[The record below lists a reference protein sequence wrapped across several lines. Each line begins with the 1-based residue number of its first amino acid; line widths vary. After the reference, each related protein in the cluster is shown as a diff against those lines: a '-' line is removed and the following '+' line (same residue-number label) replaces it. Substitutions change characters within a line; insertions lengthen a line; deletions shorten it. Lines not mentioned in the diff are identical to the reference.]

1 MSIEKVRELMV
12 AGDGAEAVAE
22 TRRLLE
28 SGVEAQEIMAGLTE
42 EMGLLGKRFENFDV
56 FLPDLMVAGDAF
68 MQIMDGALKERLV
81 GAAGQEQAKTVVIGT
96 AKGDYHDIGKNIVGI
111 VLQANGFRVVDL
123 GADVDPVAYM
133 EAARKEKADVV
144 GISALMTTT
153 MPAQEEFI
161 KLMKDAGDAGKYL
174 VCVGGAPTS
183 VEWAQRI
190 GADIWSF
197 DAFECAAKIKARLM

>member
-28 SGVEAQEIMAGLTE
+28 SGVEVQEIMAGLTE

-68 MQIMDGALKERLV
+68 MQIMDGVLKERLV

-111 VLQANGFRVVDL
+111 VLQANGFHVVDL

-197 DAFECAAKIKARLM
+197 DAFECAAKLKKLLG

>member
-1 MSIEKVRELMV
+1 
-12 AGDGAEAVAE
+12 
-22 TRRLLE
+22 
-28 SGVEAQEIMAGLTE
+28 
-42 EMGLLGKRFENFDV
+42 
-56 FLPDLMVAGDAF
+56 
-68 MQIMDGALKERLV
+68 
-81 GAAGQEQAKTVVIGT
+81 
-96 AKGDYHDIGKNIVGI
+96 
-111 VLQANGFRVVDL
+111 
-123 GADVDPVAYM
+123 M

-197 DAFECAAKIKARLM
+197 DAFECAAKIKKLLG